1 MIEVKHIKTEA
12 KDVVVEAE
20 AISARAINKAK
31 MMLS

>member
-1 MIEVKHIKTEA
+1 MIEIRHIETEA
-12 KDVVVEAE
+12 KDAAAKAE